1 MIGKEFCE
9 ERTSKTSQDAA
20 RSSEGRNGT
29 TTDEQK
35 T

>member
-9 ERTSKTSQDAA
+9 EEQDAA